1 MNSATASTP
10 STDKHSKI
18 TNKLVTDL
26 EDLVKKL
33 ANFQNLNHNDC
44 NFAIR
49 DDCVELQKF
58 CAKLEYLLQFNL
70 RERKGSSSSAESR
83 EYWTFIQDMLK
94 TSRSFED
101 AIKYVKNINEIK
113 TNIGRARGFIRFCLQ
128 YHRLADAIQQLIM
141 EEKLLNVWYKEKSV
155 WFNEQLKSRI
165 IQLLYDLNDLNFELI
180 SRNDFELDTNWPSI
194 NINSMK
200 RNSPSEINRNRTLSI
215 CSYTSINT
223 ERDRDQTDSHSILL
237 SSTPLEM
244 DDDLG
249 MYSNLR
255 EKENEMAQIPETNMA
270 QSVYYDTAI
279 SSLSTDQYEK
289 KIEDLMNQLSV
300 KESKINKL
308 TQANETNA
316 LNLSSESQ
324 LSSLNEKINQKV
336 KQISELNNCLVKQTN
351 LSENLSEML
360 KKSNEK
366 IADLNSMIEKQ
377 LNTINILENE
387 NNALKFD
394 LSSKTIYEV
403 QLKKDI
409 AEQSKSIDCLKKMS
423 YEQEKTIKQL
433 KLELDAAIN
442 ERSSEFDAQHD
453 QAQRNKISIQLKEEE
468 IYLLND
474 QIQNLSR
481 ALDSERQK
489 NEHLTNELNELKLFY
504 QDLIQKNS
512 SQIQQ
517 LEADNVEIKKRLI
530 KLIKEKAEL
539 WQKADNL
546 EYENLLKTNSM
557 WLDDSNVSNCMNCNS
572 QFGIL
577 LRKHHCRICLKIYC
591 YYCCN
596 NWIEYNNNKLR
607 VCKKCCAARDTV
619 NRIKGFLSDEKSTP
633 EMSET
638 NDESTN
644 DQDDLDDEDADVNF
658 EVRSEKLIPSV
669 NYDETS
675 IYDQPNKKE
684 MLCAAA
690 SSSSSPK
697 EIRFDVDDF
706 LDEEEELERF
716 DEEKLSVSSSSKF
729 LNKIAHKFEF
739 KYFTKSASDGPK
751 TADELVVERKKKIKK
766 KSKSSQSFT
775 SMNQDDLETFAIVS
789 QEEIDKIKN

>member
-1 MNSATASTP
+1 
-10 STDKHSKI
+10 
-18 TNKLVTDL
+18 
-26 EDLVKKL
+26 
-33 ANFQNLNHNDC
+33 
-44 NFAIR
+44 
-49 DDCVELQKF
+49 
-58 CAKLEYLLQFNL
+58 
-70 RERKGSSSSAESR
+70 
-83 EYWTFIQDMLK
+83 
-94 TSRSFED
+94 
-101 AIKYVKNINEIK
+101 
-113 TNIGRARGFIRFCLQ
+113 
-128 YHRLADAIQQLIM
+128 
-141 EEKLLNVWYKEKSV
+141 
-155 WFNEQLKSRI
+155 
-165 IQLLYDLNDLNFELI
+165 
-180 SRNDFELDTNWPSI
+180 
-194 NINSMK
+194 
-200 RNSPSEINRNRTLSI
+200 
-215 CSYTSINT
+215 
-223 ERDRDQTDSHSILL
+223 
-237 SSTPLEM
+237 M

-300 KESKINKL
+300 KESKISKL
-308 TQANETNA
+308 TQASETNA

-394 LSSKTIYEV
+394 LSSKTIYEE

-489 NEHLTNELNELKLFY
+489 NENLTNELNELKSFY
-504 QDLIQKNS
+504 QDLMQKNS

-530 KLIKEKAEL
+530 KLIK
-539 WQKADNL
+539 
-546 EYENLLKTNSM
+546 
-557 WLDDSNVSNCMNCNS
+557 
-572 QFGIL
+572 
-577 LRKHHCRICLKIYC
+577 
-591 YYCCN
+591 
-596 NWIEYNNNKLR
+596 
-607 VCKKCCAARDTV
+607 
-619 NRIKGFLSDEKSTP
+619 
-633 EMSET
+633 
-638 NDESTN
+638 
-644 DQDDLDDEDADVNF
+644 
-658 EVRSEKLIPSV
+658 
-669 NYDETS
+669 
-675 IYDQPNKKE
+675 
-684 MLCAAA
+684 
-690 SSSSSPK
+690 
-697 EIRFDVDDF
+697 
-706 LDEEEELERF
+706 
-716 DEEKLSVSSSSKF
+716 
-729 LNKIAHKFEF
+729 
-739 KYFTKSASDGPK
+739 
-751 TADELVVERKKKIKK
+751 
-766 KSKSSQSFT
+766 
-775 SMNQDDLETFAIVS
+775 
-789 QEEIDKIKN
+789 